1 MEMKPHIYNLKK
13 DYTRMSLDVLCS
25 FKSLFT
31 TRIYEILR
39 TQYYRFEKE
48 QTEEL
53 IVPKPPKKAYSL
65 SELKFTLNVVDVNA
79 SKTVKRLVEQGRFEE
94 ALEEIKDASFEDW
107 RNFRRKVL
115 EVAKKELE
123 ESEYSE
129 ICFDYEPVKVGK
141 GGKVTGVIFKVRKNP
156 NCTHHSDLW
165 RIRGEEMPE
174 IISDVLEAKRPEIQE
189 GMILEVADIFGNEP
203 VTIQDIKTIIIAS
216 EYDVD
221 AIKKAVEMAKEQKF
235 IGNLVGWMRS
245 CLEEKWYE
253 NENLPKFKGRTI
265 EESQMT
271 LDLYQE
277 YLDEKKQAE

>member
-1 MEMKPHIYNLKK
+1 M
-13 DYTRMSLDVLCS
+13 
-25 FKSLFT
+25 
-31 TRIYEILR
+31 
-39 TQYYRFEKE
+39 
-48 QTEEL
+48 
-53 IVPKPPKKAYSL
+53 
-65 SELKFTLNVVDVNA
+65 
-79 SKTVKRLVEQGRFEE
+79 
-94 ALEEIKDASFEDW
+94 
-107 RNFRRKVL
+107 
-115 EVAKKELE
+115 
-123 ESEYSE
+123 
-129 ICFDYEPVKVGK
+129 
-141 GGKVTGVIFKVRKNP
+141 RKNP

-221 AIKKAVEMAKEQKF
+221 AIKKAFEMAKEQKF